1 MVIYGIVNKINGKKY
16 IGSAFVFTR
25 RKNKHLSELRRGV
38 HHSSILQNAWN
49 KYGEDNFEF
58 QILEEIDEKQILI
71 EREQWWLDN
80 SEREYNICPIAGNCE
95 RRKHTEESKRKI
107 GEYNKTKRVFTEETR
122 KKISDSKKGIKRDS
136 SKWKNKKTGRSCY
149 EYDKNGIFIKEWS
162 SIIEVCH
169 HYSVSESTI
178 RSVITTN
185 YLFNKS
191 KRFSFDKKDFLDVE
205 TFKRKEKRV
214 LQFDLNGDLIREW
227 DSIKEIV
234 IHLGLKTPTTISN
247 CLNGLSKTAKGFIW
261 KYKN

>member
-95 RRKHTEESKRKI
+95 GRKHTEESKRKI

-122 KKISDSKKGIKRDS
+122 KKISDSKKGVKRDS
-136 SKWKNKKTGRSCY
+136 SLWNKTYVAKKCY
-149 EYDKNGIFIKEWS
+149 EYNENGILVREWLSTKEFGLFYGLKPSTVGNSLYNNSYIKKYKIKILFDKVDKIEPYVNLKFKTIQQFDSDMNLIKEWN
-162 SIIEVCH
+162 
-169 HYSVSESTI
+169 SVSEAANS
-178 RSVITTN
+178 
-185 YLFNKS
+185 LGCKS
-191 KRFSFDKKDFLDVE
+191 IS
-205 TFKRKEKRV
+205 
-214 LQFDLNGDLIREW
+214 
-227 DSIKEIV
+227 
-234 IHLGLKTPTTISN
+234 TISN
-247 CLNGLSKTAKGFIW
+247 CLKGLTKTAKGFIW
-261 KYKN
+261 KYK